1 MTLTV
6 KKSINPYKRRKT
18 VKHWKKI
25 FLGFLGLF
33 FAIGTLAYAFTFIPQ
48 KVIYDMANNYLKLK
62 PVSALP
68 GDLTLQ
74 EAMLVQDAFV
84 SRIEQVYGPPVG
96 YKAGLTSPPAQK
108 KFGVSHPL
116 LGVLLKKM
124 IIKKTNLVMDAKF
137 GVLPLTEGD
146 LVVSVGS
153 DKINEAKTDMEIL
166 AALDFVYP
174 FIELPDLFYAK
185 GTKLNGPALAA
196 INVAARYGLLGNPI
210 KLAATEGWKNRLAN
224 FKLEILDKSG
234 EVLATGMGSN
244 LLGHPLN
251 VVKWIRDTL
260 KKQGKQLKKGD
271 LLSLGTITKLMPT
284 KPGKT
289 IRARYTGLDPKG
301 PVEISVGFE

>member
-1 MTLTV
+1 M
-6 KKSINPYKRRKT
+6 
-18 VKHWKKI
+18 KHFKVI
-25 FLGFLGLF
+25 TGFLIIF
-33 FAIGTLAYAFTFIPQ
+33 FAIGTAGYAVVPQ
-48 KVIYDMANNYLKLK
+48 KVIDDMAANYLKKK

-68 GDLTLQ
+68 SGLTLQ
-74 EAMLVQDAFV
+74 EAMLVQEAFV
-84 SRIEQVYGPPVG
+84 ARIEQVYGPPVG

-116 LGVLLKKM
+116 LGVLLQKM
-124 IIKKTNLVMDAKF
+124 IIRKTNLVMDAKF

-153 DKINEAKTDMEIL
+153 DTINEAKTDMEFL
-166 AALDFVYP
+166 AALDAVYP

-210 KLAATEGWKNRLAN
+210 KLAATEEWKNRLAN
-224 FKLEILDKSG
+224 FKLEILDKG
-234 EVLATGMGSN
+234 GKVLATGKGSN

-251 VVKWIRDTL
+251 VVKWIRDAV

-271 LLSLGTITKLMPT
+271 LLSLGTITKLMPA

-301 PVEISVGFE
+301 PVEISVSFE